1 MVFKILIEISKTSH
15 LTIITLH
22 AIYFLNENSFNPSI
36 LNSGLVLFHSL
47 MIPVKR
53 IMTKQIVQV
62 KVGTTVQE
70 AAQLMKE
77 KSIGSLLI
85 RKEHEIL
92 GIVTEMDIVQKV
104 VANGSDASATRVE
117 NVMSSP
123 LLTIEPE
130 KSVVDANDLMDQ
142 HRVRHLGVTEGDQI
156 VGIVSVRD
164 LLHPLYIVEE
174 EDS

>member
-1 MVFKILIEISKTSH
+1 MI
-15 LTIITLH
+15 
-22 AIYFLNENSFNPSI
+22 
-36 LNSGLVLFHSL
+36 LFHTL
-47 MIPVKR
+47 MIPIKR
-53 IMTKQIVQV
+53 IMTKQIVQA

-70 AAQLMKE
+70 AAKLMKE

-104 VANGSDASATRVE
+104 VANGSDPSRTPVE
-117 NVMSSP
+117 RIMSSP
-123 LLTIEPE
+123 LLTIEPD
-130 KSVVDANDLMDQ
+130 KSVVDASDIMDQ

-156 VGIVSVRD
+156 VGILSVRD

-174 EDS
+174 EAS